1 VPDIAVKDGPLT
13 FKKSLERPQDL
24 AYQTYKAAKKREL
37 LRYSVEELKSM
48 LRQQQ
53 QQPAPVDETGGVLT
67 RELLSGLNSPQVSP
81 MVKTS
86 TILGT
91 ASGSGVADGSALI
104 RQDLEVLVETLF
116 VKTFPLY
123 EAIRKTPA
131 NGLTHA
137 YDVMTTPDPNMSATS
152 NTVST
157 LISELS
163 AVTFSASTYVRK
175 TANVSLLGIGR
186 GVSFLELAAVRGGG
200 MAWDPTKME
209 LAGGVTKIAYDAQTL
224 ICQGN
229 GSYSSGTASNEGG
242 TYLNSPTSYD
252 GLRLVL
258 GSVTGSSYA
267 SNAAIQLEQGSLNM
281 TQTLRQALGKAA
293 MQGGIPDW
301 IVMTINAKT
310 QLDEENEQNKRYN
323 DTVEV
328 VPGVQVNQFAW
339 ANGIAKVL
347 AVPGFSFG
355 SYTSPLSGAPVEDV
369 YFLQSDEI
377 EIPWLYNEG
386 ITVLE
391 LPAALDYTLS
401 QRYVIFQMLS
411 LAVKAPLWMGKVRR
425 LVS

>member
-1 VPDIAVKDGPLT
+1 
-13 FKKSLERPQDL
+13 
-24 AYQTYKAAKKREL
+24 
-37 LRYSVEELKSM
+37 M
-48 LRQQQ
+48 
-53 QQPAPVDETGGVLT
+53 GG
-67 RELLSGLNSPQVSP
+67 
-81 MVKTS
+81 
-86 TILGT
+86 I
-91 ASGSGVADGSALI
+91 
-104 RQDLEVLVETLF
+104 
-116 VKTFPLY
+116 
-123 EAIRKTPA
+123 
-131 NGLTHA
+131 
-137 YDVMTTPDPNMSATS
+137 
-152 NTVST
+152 
-157 LISELS
+157 
-163 AVTFSASTYVRK
+163 
-175 TANVSLLGIGR
+175 
-186 GVSFLELAAVRGGG
+186 
-200 MAWDPTKME
+200 
-209 LAGGVTKIAYDAQTL
+209 TKIAYDVQTL

-229 GSYSSGTASNEGG
+229 GSYSSGTSSNEGG
-242 TYLNSPTSYD
+242 TYLTSPTSYD

-323 DTVEV
+323 DVVEV

-369 YFLQSDEI
+369 YLLQSDEI

-401 QRYVIFQMLS
+401 QRYVIFSMLS
-411 LAVKAPLWMGKVRR
+411 LAIKAPLWMGKVRR
-425 LVS
+425 LVG

>member
-1 VPDIAVKDGPLT
+1 
-13 FKKSLERPQDL
+13 
-24 AYQTYKAAKKREL
+24 
-37 LRYSVEELKSM
+37 
-48 LRQQQ
+48 
-53 QQPAPVDETGGVLT
+53 
-67 RELLSGLNSPQVSP
+67 
-81 MVKTS
+81 
-86 TILGT
+86 
-91 ASGSGVADGSALI
+91 
-104 RQDLEVLVETLF
+104 
-116 VKTFPLY
+116 
-123 EAIRKTPA
+123 
-131 NGLTHA
+131 
-137 YDVMTTPDPNMSATS
+137 MTTPDPNMSATG

-175 TANVSLLGIGR
+175 TTNISLFGIGR

-209 LAGGVTKIAYDAQTL
+209 LSGGITKIAYDIQTL

-229 GSYSSGTASNEGG
+229 GSYTSGTSSNEGG
-242 TYLNSPTSYD
+242 NYLNSPTSFD

-258 GSVTGSSYA
+258 GSVTGSNYA
-267 SNAAIQLEQGSLNM
+267 TNAAIQLEQGSLNM

-301 IVMTINAKT
+301 IVGTINAKT

-328 VPGVQVNQFAW
+328 VPGVQVNQFSW
-339 ANGIAKVL
+339 AEGVANVL

-369 YFLQSDEI
+369 YALQSDEI
-377 EIPWLYNEG
+377 ELPWLYSDG

-401 QRYVIFQMLS
+401 QRYITFAMMG
-411 LAVKAPLWMGKVRR
+411 LAIKAPVFMAKVRR
-425 LVS
+425 LVA